1 MLARM
6 IPVVF
11 ALCAASP
18 ALALDDCFAMSQGP
32 WRGPVWNGT
41 GMQVMESEFQA
52 GSDGALV
59 GRYRIF
65 DEVPFDGTLT
75 AFRQTGPCEAEFTWT
90 DRDGTGLVDIRFEPE
105 LGRFIGRWG
114 TTRSAPAL
122 LFDGYRV
129 RPKLISWRGRM
140 LRRYS

>member
-1 MLARM
+1 
-6 IPVVF
+6 
-11 ALCAASP
+11 
-18 ALALDDCFAMSQGP
+18 
-32 WRGPVWNGT
+32 
-41 GMQVMESEFQA
+41 MQVMESEFQA